1 MIKYLLFLL
10 WPAAT
15 AATAQTTAPSAAY
28 TGDYPASM
36 FGIRSDGQTL
46 NTRSIQYAVD
56 YIHDHGGG
64 RLVFEVGRYL
74 TGSIHLRSSV
84 GLELHEGAVL
94 LGSLNPFDYDKDGFT
109 ALLLADSQQNISLSG
124 KGIIEGQGRAVAA
137 NIVGLVHAGIITD
150 PLSHDRPNEANRPML
165 IYFRHCHSLSIKGI
179 TLANAASWVQT
190 YDQCDNLTID
200 SIRVDS
206 KAYWNND
213 GMDIVDC
220 SQVRITGCY
229 VDAADDGIC
238 LKSHDP
244 AASCTDVLI
253 RDCTIRSSAN
263 AIKFGTVSRGG
274 FRHIRI
280 LHNSVYNTYR
290 SALALE
296 AVDGAAVQDVVADS
310 LTAVNT
316 GNALFI
322 RIGARSGSRQS
333 TITDVS
339 IRHFSIGIAAGKP
352 DAGYPYEGPVEDQ
365 PRNISPIVLTGL
377 PGALLQ
383 NIRLEDLVVRYPGGG
398 DPFFAH
404 RDPAGPDSIPEL
416 PTNYPDYSMFRELPA
431 WGLYLRHARGIQVR
445 NLNLSCAAKDYRP
458 AIVLDDVGDA
468 TWESTIVKEPGN
480 KKAFVLRRSSGVVMK

>member
-10 WPAAT
+10 WPV
-15 AATAQTTAPSAAY
+15 AAY
-28 TGDYPASM
+28 AGDYPASM
-36 FGIRSDGQTL
+36 FGIRSDGVTM

-56 YIHDHGGG
+56 YIHDRGGG
-64 RLVFEVGRYL
+64 VLVFDVGRYL
-74 TGSIHLRSSV
+74 TGSIHLKTGV
-84 GLELHEGAVL
+84 GLELKEGAVL
-94 LGSLNPFDYDKDGFT
+94 LGSLNPFDYDKDAFT
-109 ALLLADSQQNISLSG
+109 ALLLADSQRDISICG
-124 KGIIEGQGRAVAA
+124 KGIIDGQGRTVAA
-137 NIVGLVHAGIITD
+137 NIVGLAHSGIIQD
-150 PLSHDRPNEANRPML
+150 PLEHDRPNEANRPML
-165 IYFRHCHSLSIKGI
+165 IYFRHCSAVTVKGI

-190 YDQCDNLTID
+190 YDQCSGLAID

-220 SQVRITGCY
+220 SQVRVTGCFI
-229 VDAADDGIC
+229 DAADDGIC

-244 AASCTDVLI
+244 AAACTDVLV
-253 RDCTIRSSAN
+253 RDCTIRSSAS

-296 AVDGAAVQDVVADS
+296 AVDGAAIQDVVADS

-333 TITDVS
+333 RIADVS
-339 IRHFSIGIAAGKP
+339 IRHFSIQIAAGKA
-352 DAGYPYEGPVEDQ
+352 DSGYSYEGPIEDQ

-377 PGALLQ
+377 PGACLQ
-383 NIRLEDLVVRYPGGG
+383 DIRLEDVTVRYPGGG
-398 DPFFAH
+398 NPFIAH
-404 RDPAGPDSIPEL
+404 PDPAELDSVPEL
-416 PTNYPDYSMFRELPA
+416 PANYPEFSMFRELPA
-431 WGLYLRHARGIQVR
+431 WGLYIRHARGIQVK
-445 NLNLSCAAKDYRP
+445 NLRLYCAAKDYRT
-458 AIVLDDVGDA
+458 AILLDDVEDA
-468 TWESTIVKEPGN
+468 SWQATVVKEPGN
-480 KKAFVLRRSSGVVMK
+480 KKAFFLRRSSGVVMK

>member
-1 MIKYLLFLL
+1 MIKYLFFLL
-10 WPAAT
+10 LPVVARA
-15 AATAQTTAPSAAY
+15 
-28 TGDYPASM
+28 GDYPASM
-36 FGIRSDGQTL
+36 FGIRSDGVTL
-46 NTRSIQYAVD
+46 NTRSIQYGVD

-74 TGSIHLRSSV
+74 TGSIHLKSDV
-84 GLELHEGAVL
+84 GLELKEGAML
-94 LGSLNPFDYDKDGFT
+94 LGSLNPFDYDKDQFT
-109 ALLLADSQQNISLSG
+109 ALLLADSQRNISISG
-124 KGIIEGQGRAVAA
+124 KGIIDGRGREVAA
-137 NIVGLVHAGIITD
+137 GIVALVHGGIIRD
-150 PLSHDRPNEANRPML
+150 PLVSDRPNEANRPML
-165 IYFRHCHSLSIKGI
+165 IYFRRCSAVTVKNI
-179 TLANAASWVQT
+179 TLANSASWVET
-190 YDQCDNLTID
+190 YDQCSGLTID

-220 SQVRITGCY
+220 SQVRITGCA

-244 AASCTDVLI
+244 AAACSDVLI

-296 AVDGAAVQDVVADS
+296 AVDGAAIQDVVVDS

-333 TITDVS
+333 TLADVS
-339 IRHFSIGIAAGKP
+339 IRHFSVEIAAGKA
-352 DAGYPYEGPVEDQ
+352 DSGYPYEGPVEDQ
-365 PRNISPIVLTGL
+365 PRNISPIVLTGI
-377 PGALLQ
+377 PGAFLQ
-383 NIRLEDLVVRYPGGG
+383 DIRLEDVTVRYPGVGN
-398 DPFFAH
+398 PFIAS
-404 RDPAGPDSIPEL
+404 RSPADSVPEL
-416 PTNYPDYSMFRELPA
+416 PAKYPEFSMFRELPA
-431 WGLYLRHARGIQVR
+431 WGLYVRHVRGLAVR
-445 NLNLSCAAKDYRP
+445 NLRLYCAAKDYRP
-458 AIVLDDVGDA
+458 AIVLDDVEGA
-468 TWESTIVKEPGN
+468 SWEGTVVKEPGN
-480 KKAFVLRRSSGVVMK
+480 KKVFFTR